1 MALLMLTSTAIV
13 VFNVVA
19 DAAHAL
25 IDPRVVDV

>member
-1 MALLMLTSTAIV
+1 LMLTSTAIV

-25 IDPRVVDV
+25 VDPRIAA